1 MPRPKATD
9 RIRQLIVSDVRSA
22 ILMVEILGPPLGLRP
37 PEETR

>member
-1 MPRPKATD
+1 MLSPKTTE

-22 ILMVEILGPPLGLRP
+22 ILMAEILGPPLGLRP